1 MNYPTRCTHCISLLK
16 NCKAFQNA
24 HFYINMNEVYID
36 VDDYTLAIIIGTIQ
50 ALQEETFKQY
60 NNLVNLIEKEA

>member
-24 HFYINMNEVYID
+24 HFYMNMNEVYID
-36 VDDYTLAIIIGTIQ
+36 VEDYILAENIAILQ

-60 NNLVNLIEKEA
+60 NNIVNQTEKEA

>member
-24 HFYINMNEVYID
+24 HFYMNMNEVYID
-36 VDDYTLAIIIGTIQ
+36 VEDYTLATMIAHLNGYQEGTYK
-50 ALQEETFKQY
+50 TYKQILNY
-60 NNLVNLIEKEA
+60 IDKEA